1 MNGQFP
7 IQIRNKKELVV
18 IAFLSSVVL
27 SCDKEEDSPALIGE
41 VKGFKY
47 LVVNDL
53 DKWVYFSF
61 EKGDIVEVENHE
73 TNLSW
78 DLGFHRSEI
87 RTNGGKSGR
96 GEGGVIKMETTDWN
110 AVTEVPENVTFSL
123 DEEVELTGY
132 PTMQEK
138 TLQSYSTVFKWVN
151 VIPPMNPPTYDITMN
166 IFIVRSANGNYAKI
180 QVYDR
185 YNERNEGGYV
195 SFKYQYNKDGGK
207 KIAE

>member
-1 MNGQFP
+1 M
-7 IQIRNKKELVV
+7 KKSILFSVKLVV
-18 IAFLSSVVL
+18 IAFLSSLVL
-27 SCDKEEDSPALIGE
+27 SCDKEKDSPVLIGNVE
-41 VKGFKY
+41 DFKY
-47 LVVNDL
+47 LDATAF

-73 TNLSW
+73 TDLSW

-87 RTNGGKSGR
+87 RTNGGKSGK
-96 GEGGVIKMETTDWN
+96 GQGGVIKMETTDWN

-138 TLQSYSTVFKWVN
+138 TVQSYSTVFKWVN
-151 VIPPMNPPTYDITMN
+151 VIPPMNPPTYDITKN
-166 IFIVRSANGNYAKI
+166 IFIVRSADGNYAKI

-185 YNERNEGGYV
+185 YNAKNEGGYV
-195 SFKYQYNKDGGK
+195 SFKYQYNKDGGRK
-207 KIAE
+207 FAE